1 MNGTFSIQKQWL
13 NDRLL
18 PWNEESEQRMVC
30 CTDVAQFWL
39 TNYTERGALCEL
51 RSVLICD
58 HQIKIHVYEL
68 LDCCTTFATH

>member
-30 CTDVAQFWL
+30 CTDVAQF
-39 TNYTERGALCEL
+39 
-51 RSVLICD
+51 
-58 HQIKIHVYEL
+58 
-68 LDCCTTFATH
+68 LDDKLH